1 MIDVGKMIARIRK
14 DRGYSQQQLADKLN
28 LSKQAVSNYETGKRE
43 PDYVTLEAIADA
55 LNVPITMLISPEE
68 KEEALNAIY
77 ATYTGKKKNTA
88 PAQPPRDEINMSPA
102 KLDRW
107 IMLSN
112 AFNEMSTPEFEM
124 WFNAIRANHPEFF
137 NERTDDDDPES

>member
-1 MIDVGKMIARIRK
+1 MNVGKAIK
-14 DRGYSQQQLADKLN
+14 DRRKQIGMSAETLAEKIGVSPTTIYRYEKGDIEKVDSTKLMPIAAALGVTPGYLMGWESYD
-28 LSKQAVSNYETGKRE
+28 ET
-43 PDYVTLEAIADA
+43 EA
-55 LNVPITMLISPEE
+55 E
-68 KEEALNAIY
+68 
-77 ATYTGKKKNTA
+77 

-137 NERTDDDDPES
+137 NERIDDDDPES

>member
-1 MIDVGKMIARIRK
+1 MSKFGDRIRVLRIK
-14 DRGYSQQQLADKLN
+14 RGYSQAEMADVFTKTTGVDLKRSA
-28 LSKQAVSNYETGKRE
+28 LGNYERGIRE
-43 PDYVTLEAIADA
+43 PDFDTVEAFADFFD
-55 LNVPITMLISPEE
+55 VSISDLMGREE
-68 KEEALNAIY
+68 DVIPKD
-77 ATYTGKKKNTA
+77 T
-88 PAQPPRDEINMSPA
+88 AQPPRDEINMSPA

-112 AFNEMSTPEFEM
+112 AFNERSTPEFEM